1 MSRRD
6 VTVRAYLIN
15 KYGVKPNGEPDVD
28 WDELMKKADP
38 NSKTIDLEIIPYP
51 EEMVRNA
58 EEIDGIPRRAKSR
71 QPLISRLWESLF
83 KAVRNMF
90 RSNCNGR

>member
-1 MSRRD
+1 M
-6 VTVRAYLIN
+6 VTVRTYLIN
-15 KYGVKPNGEPDVD
+15 KYGVRPDGEPDVD

-38 NSKTIDLEIIPYP
+38 NSKTIELEIIPYP

-58 EEIDGIPRRAKSR
+58 EEIEGILRGRKPYSSNR
-71 QPLISRLWESLF
+71 LISRLWESLF

-90 RSNCNGR
+90 RSKS